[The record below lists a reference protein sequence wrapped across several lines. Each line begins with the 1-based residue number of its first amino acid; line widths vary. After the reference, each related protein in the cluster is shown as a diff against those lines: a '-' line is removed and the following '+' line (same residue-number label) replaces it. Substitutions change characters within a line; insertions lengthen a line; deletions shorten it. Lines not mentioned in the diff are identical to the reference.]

1 MRVDESDRDL
11 AVYPDGRVVDV
22 EVTVTPTEGGAT
34 VAIDPRFVAVYRD
47 ASAFAGT
54 RRRACNSF
62 GVFETR
68 FVKRCA
74 PAAQRSAEGSPGPQ
88 EDVALL
94 AGGELQ
100 GTVIA

>member
-22 EVTVTPTEGGAT
+22 EVTVTLPEGGAMV
-34 VAIDPRFVAVYRD
+34 VAIDPRLVAVYRH

-54 RRRACNSF
+54 RRWACNSF

-68 FVKRCA
+68 FVEAIR
-74 PAAQRSAEGSPGPQ
+74 
-88 EDVALL
+88 
-94 AGGELQ
+94 AGG
-100 GTVIA
+100 